1 MLNAKYIPGRYYE
14 ELGTSLALSDVV
26 VTNES
31 LGVRALMT
39 AASPEMKKQY
49 LPRVASGDC
58 QVSCDWSL
66 SCHVT
71 STPPLIGQVA
81 WSLAEAKSGS
91 DPAAVETTATL
102 VGESWELSGTKTWV
116 SNADT
121 AQLFLVFART
131 RTAEGEEAGESISCF
146 LVDRAEVDPDTV
158 LISPPH
164 KLAGFRGVEACDVQF
179 NKCKIQ
185 KSSVLGKVGE
195 GLKIVQAVAN
205 QNKYLQT
212 FPVIKYL
219 KSLLN
224 ETIEHCNNR
233 QQFSENLSAFSLV
246 RMQIG
251 QMSAALYA
259 LESAAYFTAGL
270 ADASL
275 DADIEVESVITRQL
289 ATDTAD
295 TIVTTCL
302 QLLGA
307 GVNMESSKYQQ
318 HLRDT
323 AVLQSWQGSTNINKC
338 FVAISCLMH
347 LIQHKPGVA
356 DVRQPANGNMIKAIK
371 YQVNDWRHHVDRVVL
386 PHNLYKCFGHGLQTA
401 GRRLEWCAHKLP
413 YVAEGLLVNHG
424 ANLQL
429 EEVYLAR

>member
-1 MLNAKYIPGRYYE
+1 MGN
-14 ELGTSLALSDVV
+14 
-26 VTNES
+26 
-31 LGVRALMT
+31 
-39 AASPEMKKQY
+39 
-49 LPRVASGDC
+49 
-58 QVSCDWSL
+58 
-66 SCHVT
+66 
-71 STPPLIGQVA
+71 
-81 WSLAEAKSGS
+81 
-91 DPAAVETTATL
+91 
-102 VGESWELSGTKTWV
+102 
-116 SNADT
+116 
-121 AQLFLVFART
+121 
-131 RTAEGEEAGESISCF
+131 
-146 LVDRAEVDPDTV
+146 
-158 LISPPH
+158 
-164 KLAGFRGVEACDVQF
+164 
-179 NKCKIQ
+179 
-185 KSSVLGKVGE
+185 VGE

-224 ETIEHCNNR
+224 ETIEHCNKR
-233 QQFSENLSAFSLV
+233 EQFSEKLSAFSLV
-246 RMQIG
+246 RMQLG

-307 GVNMESSKYQQ
+307 GVNTESSKYQQ

-371 YQVNDWRHHVDRVVL
+371 YQMNDFRHHVDRVVL